1 MKQYLQQIINN
12 NFIKK
17 INKMKG
23 RPLPIKDQIEI
34 SESSIKYLEKKM
46 EDNPT
51 MDYQEKKKL
60 NYLIE
65 EYNKFIKKLKEKLFG
80 FLF

>member
-1 MKQYLQQIINN
+1 
-12 NFIKK
+12 
-17 INKMKG
+17 MKG

-34 SESSIKYLEKKM
+34 SESTINYLEKKM

-51 MDYQEKKKL
+51 MDYQEKKKI

-65 EYNKFIKKLKEKLFG
+65 EYKKFINKLKQGLFG